1 MDRIWEFTLVVALVA
16 AWVILLLNKWGVI
29 EWLQVHGNVLVSK
42 AASCVFCLS
51 WWVCVA
57 VSLVLFILTGDWSLV
72 FAPVLATPITMK
84 MV

>member
-1 MDRIWEFTLVVALVA
+1 MVVALVA